1 MILVA
6 VYLCLGALI
15 FKHLE
20 GDPEIQRR
28 QDLKE
33 MIRTFIGNY
42 LMIISD
48 LSVLATFELETISF
62 DKEQFWDQRCKT
74 YIPTRLLD
82 EFTKCTTVLIYTC
95 K

>member
-33 MIRTFIGNY
+33 MIRTFIGKY

-48 LSVLATFELETISF
+48 FLFIIHLSVLATFELETISF
-62 DKEQFWDQRCKT
+62 DKDQFWDQICKT
-74 YIPTRLLD
+74 YEIIGW
-82 EFTKCTTVLIYTC
+82 IY
-95 K
+95 

>member
-1 MILVA
+1 MCVCDQFKPLAMDSVMSWKRLIPLMILVA

-62 DKEQFWDQRCKT
+62 DKEQF
-74 YIPTRLLD
+74 
-82 EFTKCTTVLIYTC
+82 
-95 K
+95 

>member
-1 MILVA
+1 MCDQFKPLAMDSVMSWKRLIPLMILVA
-6 VYLCLGALI
+6 LYLCLGALI

-33 MIRTFIGNY
+33 MIRTFIGKY

-48 LSVLATFELETISF
+48 FLFIIHLSVLATFELETISF
-62 DKEQFWDQRCKT
+62 DKDQ
-74 YIPTRLLD
+74 
-82 EFTKCTTVLIYTC
+82 V
-95 K
+95 